1 VDKVIL
7 TCWYLSKIND
17 ELRRVKKDM
26 NNRQLKA
33 VILKSITLISFI
45 SVSAFSV
52 SVNFGGNF
60 RTEGDYYTNLTQG
73 YLGDFSKKQL
83 MRGRLLLDPNF
94 IVDDHFS
101 IRSQWSLLESQNIT
115 PSHKATKSNGD
126 INDAPLGNGMG
137 MGGFV
142 YGDPNTTTLVLNR
155 AWLEW
160 SSDFGVVRLGRMP
173 FSWGYGLMWDAG
185 GLWDDYGTTFDRLEY
200 RLHLGHIVGALAY
213 SKPRKKSIWGH
224 KNDADFFTFYLQYDN
239 PESDVEGGVIYEKQ
253 TRSNR
258 QGGELLDE
266 NPNNYP
272 SNSFLAADTPYPLN
286 NNVVDLY
293 LRKTVSYFTLGGE
306 VNWMTGEANNY
317 KNTLSKNAN
326 LNALAAT
333 ANVTYEYHKVKGFI
347 EFLYASGDSN
357 LNNEEMTG
365 FVLLHP
371 NRRAGFILG
380 RELLGKYSS
389 VGTDPGKAG
398 NGSMVVYG
406 NEDAFSGVYFFRPG
420 LRIDWSPSLATG
432 LEVVY
437 AQKASV
443 KSGEDR
449 ALGTEIDL
457 GTDYSVYKN
466 FDLGVNVGVLF
477 PGKGVISSMAPDV
490 EKTYTVFGFR
500 TTASL
505 KF

>member
-1 VDKVIL
+1 
-7 TCWYLSKIND
+7 
-17 ELRRVKKDM
+17 M
-26 NNRQLKA
+26 NNW
-33 VILKSITLISFI
+33 VIKLFCLGFLIALQ
-45 SVSAFSV
+45 AFPV

-60 RTEGDYYTNLTQG
+60 RSEGDYFTNLTQG
-73 YLGDFSKKQL
+73 YNNDFSKKQFI
-83 MRGRLLLDPNF
+83 RGRFLVDPN
-94 IVDDHFS
+94 IVVDDHFS
-101 IRSQWSLLESQNIT
+101 VRSEWSLLESPNIT
-115 PSHKATKSNGD
+115 PSIK
-126 INDAPLGNGMG
+126 PLGTG

-142 YGDPNTTTLVLNR
+142 YGDPTTNSLVLNR

-173 FSWGYGLMWDAG
+173 FSWGYGLVWDAG
-185 GLWDDYGTTFDRLEY
+185 GVWDDYGTTLDRLEY

-213 SKPRKKSIWGH
+213 SKPRKKSVWGH

-239 PESDVEGGVIYEKQ
+239 PEADVEGGVIYEKQ
-253 TRSNR
+253 TRSNA
-258 QGGELLDE
+258 QGVELGTS
-266 NPNNYP
+266 NPNNYYTD
-272 SNSFLAADTPYPLN
+272 SYLGQNTPYPLN

-306 VNWMTGEANNY
+306 VSWMTGEANNY
-317 KNTLSKNAN
+317 KNALGKNAN
-326 LNALAAT
+326 LNGLAAT
-333 ANVTYEYHKVKGFI
+333 LNATYEYHKLKAFL

-357 LNNEEMTG
+357 LNNDELTG
-365 FVLLHP
+365 FVSLHP

-380 RELLGKYSS
+380 RELLGKYSG
-389 VGTDPGKAG
+389 VGTDPGNVG

-406 NEDAFSGVYFFRPG
+406 NQDSFSGIYFFRPG
-420 LRIDWSPSLATG
+420 LRIDWSPSLSSG

-437 AQKASV
+437 AEKASV
-443 KSGEDR
+443 QSGENR

-477 PGKGVISSMAPDV
+477 PGKGLLSSMGLDT
-490 EKTYTVFGFR
+490 TYTVFGFR

>member
-1 VDKVIL
+1 
-7 TCWYLSKIND
+7 
-17 ELRRVKKDM
+17 M
-26 NNRQLKA
+26 NNRPVNHL
-33 VILKSITLISFI
+33 ILKLCSLGFI
-45 SVSAFSV
+45 FSLQAFSV

-60 RTEGDYYTNLTQG
+60 RTEGNYFTNLSQG
-73 YLGDFSKKQL
+73 DGGDFSKKQVI
-83 MRGRLLLDPNF
+83 RGRFLVDPNF

-101 IRSQWSLLESQNIT
+101 VRSQWSLLESPSIT
-115 PSHKATKSNGD
+115 PPMTT
-126 INDAPLGNGMG
+126 PLGTG

-142 YGDPNTTTLVLNR
+142 YGDTATTALVLNR

-173 FSWGYGLMWDAG
+173 FSWGYGL
-185 GLWDDYGTTFDRLEY
+185 LWDSGGIWDDFGTTLDRLEY

-213 SKPRKKSIWGH
+213 SKPRKKSVWGH

-239 PESDVEGGVIYEKQ
+239 PEADVEGGLIYEKQ
-253 TRSNR
+253 TRSNS
-258 QGGELLDE
+258 QGAELE
-266 NPNNYP
+266 NGNPNSYP
-272 SNSFLAADTPYPLN
+272 SNSPLALHTPYPLN
-286 NNVVDLY
+286 NNVVDIY

-317 KNTLSKNAN
+317 KNALSKNAN
-326 LNALAAT
+326 LNAVAAT
-333 ANVTYEYHKVKGFI
+333 LNATYEYHKVKGFI

-357 LNNEEMTG
+357 LNNEELTG
-365 FVLLHP
+365 FVSLHP

-380 RELLGKYSS
+380 RELLGKYAS
-389 VGTDPGKAG
+389 VSASPGKVG

-420 LRIDWSPSLATG
+420 LRIDWSPSLASG

-443 KSGEDR
+443 QTGENR
-449 ALGTEIDL
+449 TLGTEIDL

-477 PGKGVISSMAPDV
+477 PGKGVLSAMAMDT
-490 EKTYTVFGFR
+490 TYTVFGFR
-500 TTASL
+500 TTVSL

>member
-1 VDKVIL
+1 MKKHMSNWVGKIIL
-7 TCWYLSKIND
+7 MGLWVASQALP
-17 ELRRVKKDM
+17 
-26 NNRQLKA
+26 
-33 VILKSITLISFI
+33 
-45 SVSAFSV
+45 V

-60 RTEGDYYTNLTQG
+60 RSEGDYYTNLTQG
-73 YLGDFSKKQL
+73 FNGDDSKKQFI
-83 MRGRLLLDPNF
+83 RGRFLVDPNLM
-94 IVDDHFS
+94 VDDHFS
-101 IRSQWSLLESQNIT
+101 VRSQWSLLESPNIT
-115 PSHKATKSNGD
+115 PSIT
-126 INDAPLGNGMG
+126 PLGTG

-142 YGDPNTTTLVLNR
+142 YGDPSTSGLVLNR

-173 FSWGYGLMWDAG
+173 FSWGYGLLWDAG
-185 GLWDDYGTTFDRLEY
+185 GTWDDFGTTLDRLEY

-213 SKPRKKSIWGH
+213 SKPRKKSVWGH

-239 PESDVEGGVIYEKQ
+239 PESDVEGGIIYEKQ
-253 TRSNR
+253 TRSNA
-258 QGGELLDE
+258 QGSELDSG

-272 SNSFLAADTPYPLN
+272 DNSPLKDHTPYPLN
-286 NNVVDLY
+286 ANVVDLY
-293 LRKTVSYFTLGGE
+293 LRKTVGYFTLGGE
-306 VNWMTGEANNY
+306 ANWMTGEANKYDYTDNS
-317 KNTLSKNAN
+317 TKNAT
-326 LNALAAT
+326 LNAVAGT
-333 ANVTYEYHKVKGFI
+333 ANVTYEFHKLKAFT

-357 LNNEEMTG
+357 LSNEQLTG

-389 VGTDPGKAG
+389 VDSTGSGKVG

-406 NEDAFSGVYFFRPG
+406 KDGSFSGVIFVRPG
-420 LRIDWSPSLATG
+420 IRFDWSPSLASG

-443 KSGEDR
+443 TEGEER
-449 ALGTEIDL
+449 HLGTEIDF

-477 PGKGVISSMAPDV
+477 PGKGILSAMSTLT
-490 EKTYTVFGFR
+490 ETRNVFGFR

-505 KF
+505 RF

>member
-1 VDKVIL
+1 
-7 TCWYLSKIND
+7 
-17 ELRRVKKDM
+17 M
-26 NNRQLKA
+26 NYKLLKNI
-33 VILKSITLISFI
+33 ILKTFTFLFVLSLN
-45 SVSAFSV
+45 AYPV

-73 YLGDFSKKQL
+73 YKGDFSKKQL
-83 MRGRLLLDPNF
+83 MRGRFLVDPNF

-101 IRSQWSLLESQNIT
+101 IRSQWSLLESKNIT
-115 PSHKATKSNGD
+115 PPMNALET
-126 INDAPLGNGMG
+126 G

-142 YGDPNTTTLVLNR
+142 YGDKGTDPLVLNR

-185 GLWDDYGTTFDRLEY
+185 GLWDDYGTTLDRLEY
-200 RLHLGHIVGALAY
+200 RLNLGHIVGALAY

-239 PESDVEGGVIYEKQ
+239 PEADVEGGIIYEKQ
-253 TRSNR
+253 TRSNL
-258 QGGELLDE
+258 QGTEIE
-266 NPNNYP
+266 KETPNNYP
-272 SNSFLAADTPYPLN
+272 TGSPLSTHLPYPLN
-286 NNVVDLY
+286 NNVVDIY

-306 VNWMTGEANNY
+306 VNWITGEANRY
-317 KNTLSKNAN
+317 KPDTNTGSKNAN
-326 LNALAAT
+326 LNAVAAT
-333 ANVTYEYHKVKGFI
+333 ANITYEYHKVKGFM

-357 LNNEEMTG
+357 LNNEELTG

-389 VGTDPGKAG
+389 VDDGAGKAG
-398 NGSMVVYG
+398 NGSLVVYG
-406 NEDAFSGVYFFRPG
+406 NENAFSGVYFLRPG
-420 LRIDWSPSLATG
+420 LRIDWSPSLASG
-432 LEVVY
+432 LEVVH
-437 AQKASV
+437 ALKASV
-443 KSGEDR
+443 QDGEQR
-449 ALGTEIDL
+449 SLGTEIDL

-477 PGKGVISSMAPDV
+477 PGKGILSAMSSDV
-490 EKTYTVFGFR
+490 DKNYTVFGFR